1 MLFSFLKKYSIRM
14 KTIRGLNI
22 LDKPGC
28 FFMNMTNIDDF
39 DPELL
44 FIDDFAI
51 FKDGSIVFNIL
62 YWEENNTPRIVFNN
76 TVHKRTLIHLAK
88 LAK

>member
-1 MLFSFLKKYSIRM
+1 M

-62 YWEENNTPRIVFNN
+62 YWEENNTPHIVFNN
-76 TVHKRTLIHLAK
+76 TECIFRKSGVFK
-88 LAK
+88 